1 MWNEK
6 SLVSNST
13 EISETSLVIGAS
25 SCGGQCASSNSPE
38 HIEVSVNGQTVYE
51 GSDIGFHFVQIE
63 RQTGEIVDTKVWP
76 SFVKTILTTDAF
88 RICNFFIN

>member
-6 SLVSNST
+6 RLVSNST
-13 EISETSLVIGAS
+13 EISETSWVIRAS
-25 SCGGQCASSNSPE
+25 SCGGQCASSTFPE
-38 HIEVSVNGQTVYE
+38 YIAVSVNGQIVYE
-51 GSDIGFHFVQIE
+51 GSDIGFHFVQIG

-88 RICNFFIN
+88 RFLQFLH